1 MKRTMLSVNA
11 IYDGEKIRLL
21 DEVDLTSP
29 RRVIVTFL
37 DDGVDDL
44 PANELL
50 KLSAMSGALNFLNDP
65 AEDVYTDADLK
76 VRYK

>member
-1 MKRTMLSVNA
+1 MLSVNA

>member
-1 MKRTMLSVNA
+1 MLSVNA

-21 DEVDLTSP
+21 DEVDLKSP

-44 PANELL
+44 PATELL
-50 KLSAMSGALNFLNDP
+50 KLSAASGALDFLNDP